1 MAMETMVVL
10 VVGQTELTQHQVQEQ
25 VLQDKVL
32 LAVHLLLLSLEEEVE
47 HHKQGKQQVAQ
58 HKVAMVLHLQ

>member
-32 LAVHLLLLSLEEEVE
+32 LAVHLLLLSLEEVVE
-47 HHKQGKQQVAQ
+47 HQKQVK
-58 HKVAMVLHLQ
+58 

>member
-1 MAMETMVVL
+1 MVMETMVVQ

-25 VLQDKVL
+25 EFQDKVL
-32 LAVHLLLLSLEEEVE
+32 QVVQVLLPFQEEEVE
-47 HHKQGKQQVAQ
+47 HQKQDKQQVIQ